1 MLCAMADAQSDVLL
15 EPVGLGAAES
25 ALYLRVLSAPR
36 STTAEL
42 AAAVDSTP
50 VRIRP
55 CLRRL
60 VDSGLVTRLTGS
72 PARYTAAP
80 PEVAVDAL
88 VASRQEDL
96 ERFRSRARDLAA
108 SYQSAR
114 TGVGGDLVELIEGP
128 TAIRHRVEQMQLGAE
143 REMKVVDC
151 PPYFDSPVANPIEF
165 QLLRR
170 GVACQVIYDSSGLEG
185 KRRMDFTMACIQ
197 AGEQARSLPSVRMK
211 MLIADQREAMIP
223 LSFAA
228 TEPTAAI
235 FVRASPLL
243 TALVTCF
250 DLLWERAVP
259 IAATGSVP
267 GLLDQRDLELL
278 TMLAGGVK
286 DAAIIRALGITQR
299 TMTRRVGHI
308 LAVLDARTRF
318 QAGLQAARR
327 GWL

>member
-1 MLCAMADAQSDVLL
+1 MLGSMSDALL

-36 STTAEL
+36 ATTA
-42 AAAVDSTP
+42 
-50 VRIRP
+50 
-55 CLRRL
+55 
-60 VDSGLVTRLTGS
+60 
-72 PARYTAAP
+72 
-80 PEVAVDAL
+80 
-88 VASRQEDL
+88 EDL
-96 ERFRSRARDLAA
+96 ERFRARARELGERFR
-108 SYQSAR
+108 SAE
-114 TGVGGDLVELIEGP
+114 TGAVSDLVELIEGP
-128 TAIRHRVEQMQLGAE
+128 IAIRHRVEQMQLGAE
-143 REMKVVDC
+143 QEMKVVDC

-170 GVACQVIYDSSGLEG
+170 GVACQVIYDASGLEG
-185 KRRMDFTMACIQ
+185 KRRMDFTMACIA
-197 AGEQARSLPSVRMK
+197 AGEEARSLPSVRMK
-211 MLIADQREAMIP
+211 MLIADRREAMIP

-243 TALVTCF
+243 TALITCF
-250 DLLWERAVP
+250 DLLWERAAP
-259 IAATGSVP
+259 IAVTGAAP
-267 GLLDQRDLELL
+267 DLLDQRDLELL

-286 DAAIIRALGITQR
+286 DTAIIRALGITQR

-327 GWL
+327 ST